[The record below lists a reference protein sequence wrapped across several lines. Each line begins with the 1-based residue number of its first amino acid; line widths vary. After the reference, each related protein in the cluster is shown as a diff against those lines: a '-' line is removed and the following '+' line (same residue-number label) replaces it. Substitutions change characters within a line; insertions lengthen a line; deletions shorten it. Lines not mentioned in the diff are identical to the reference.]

1 MEPEVEPVVLNI
13 VAHIVCISS
22 RLLNWKQ
29 HHLHNCLF
37 HGCKIVVGFHF
48 LFTLAAPANNAIF
61 SAFSLN
67 GGPLI
72 PGPLLRFCST
82 PTWHDHLGICK
93 NGENSTNL
101 VETLFLLR
109 VHRGLGV

>member
-13 VAHIVCISS
+13 VAHIACISS

-48 LFTLAAPANNAIF
+48 LFTLAALANNAIF

-72 PGPLLRFCST
+72 PGPFSGSVVPHMARSF
-82 PTWHDHLGICK
+82 G
-93 NGENSTNL
+93 NM
-101 VETLFLLR
+101 
-109 VHRGLGV
+109 